1 MRKVMAMR
9 GEPRSGGEPSG
20 VIVRR
25 MTTSSTR
32 ACYCRSHSRSRASAA
47 ALSPPAVNPF
57 RPKTRRAP
65 ASSTSVTR
73 FSSPGS
79 KRTAVPAGT
88 LSRIPKACAR
98 SKRSARLT
106 SKKWKCEPIWIGR
119 SPVLV
124 TVRSTVRRPWFAMM
138 SPSPSRYSPG
148 ITVGLLANRMVN
160 GDKLGAVGKGALDL
174 HLLEH
179 LRHSLHHAVAAEDVE
194 ACRHQVGDAPAVS
207 NPLENLGGDQRQRFG
222 IVELETPT

>member
-1 MRKVMAMR
+1 MTALVIT
-9 GEPRSGGEPSG
+9 RSSAPDAR
-20 VIVRR
+20 VARTAWPIP
-25 MTTSSTR
+25 
-32 ACYCRSHSRSRASAA
+32 SRST
-47 ALSPPAVNPF
+47 LPPP
-57 RPKTRRAP
+57 
-65 ASSTSVTR
+65 
-73 FSSPGS
+73 
-79 KRTAVPAGT
+79 TAVRAGT
-88 LSRIPKACAR
+88 LSRSPKACAR

-160 GDKLGAVGKGALDL
+160 GDELGAVGKGALDL

-194 ACRHQVGDAPAVS
+194 ARRHQVGDAPAVA

-222 IVELETPT
+222 VVELETATTSPARDFGGGEHEELLLLTRGEVHRRAS